1 MDTQKTVLDT
11 THPRPQWRTPID
23 WKVWWRQMRP
33 HTLTASVIPVLIGTA
48 MAVGQ
53 TDIHWLLFAA
63 MLLASLLI
71 QAATNL
77 FNEYYDF
84 KRGLDTPESVG
95 IGGGIVRD
103 GIAPRT
109 ILRLAVCFFAIAVL
123 LGVYICMLSSWW
135 IAAVGAISMAVA
147 YLYTGGPFP
156 LAYTP
161 LGELFSG
168 FFMGPVIILI
178 TYYIQ
183 LGALDR
189 DIVLVSIPVAVL
201 TGAILMANNIRDL
214 DGDRKRGRRTLAI
227 ILGRPN
233 AVRFLAGMF
242 AAAYL
247 WTVVYALA
255 SHWLWLLIVF
265 FSIPKAVNAVARF
278 VGKEKPLEMMPAM
291 KATAQLHT
299 QYGLLLT
306 VGILIERFIS

>member
-1 MDTQKTVLDT
+1 MQKTALDPAPSRT
-11 THPRPQWRTPID
+11 QWRMPID

-48 MAVGQ
+48 MAAGQ
-53 TDIHWLLFAA
+53 TDIHWTLFAA

-103 GIAPRT
+103 GIAPKT
-109 ILRLAVCFFAIAVL
+109 ILRLAIGFFTLAIL
-123 LGVYICMLSSWW
+123 LGAYICLLSSWW

-178 TYYIQ
+178 AYYIQ
-183 LGALDR
+183 LGMLDR
-189 DIVLVSIPVAVL
+189 NIVLVSIPVAIL

-214 DGDRKRGRRTLAI
+214 DGDKERGRKTLAI
-227 ILGRPN
+227 LLGRTN

-242 AAAYL
+242 VVAYV
-247 WTVVYALA
+247 WTLGHAL
-255 SHWLWLLIVF
+255 SLRWFWLFLVLL
-265 FSIPKAVNAVARF
+265 SIPKAVQAVRRF
-278 VGKEKPLEMMPAM
+278 IGKEKPVELMPAM

-299 QYGLLLT
+299 QFGLLLT
-306 VGILIERFIS
+306 VGILIERLIA

>member
-1 MDTQKTVLDT
+1 MNTHKTVVEPARSPAT
-11 THPRPQWRTPID
+11 WRLSHH

-48 MAVGQ
+48 MAAGQ

-63 MLLASLLI
+63 MMLASLLI

-103 GIAPRT
+103 GIAPKT
-109 ILRLAVCFFAIAVL
+109 ILRVAMAFFGLAVL

-135 IAAVGAISMAVA
+135 IALVGVISMAVA

-168 FFMGPVIILI
+168 FFMGPVIVLI
-178 TYYIQ
+178 AYFIQ
-183 LGALDR
+183 YGALDR
-189 DIVLVSIPVAVL
+189 DIVLVSIPVALL

-214 DGDRKRGRRTLAI
+214 DGDQERGRKTLAI
-227 ILGRPN
+227 LLGRPN
-233 AVRFLAGMF
+233 AIRFLAGMF
-242 AAAYL
+242 VVAYM
-247 WTVVYALA
+247 WTIWHAVAVQ
-255 SHWLWLLIVF
+255 WLWMLVVL
-265 FSIPKAVNAVARF
+265 FSIPKAIQAVRRF
-278 VGKEKPLEMMPAM
+278 IGKQKPLEMMPAM

-306 VGILIERFIS
+306 VGILLERFLP

>member
-1 MDTQKTVLDT
+1 VNTQKTVLES
-11 THPRPQWRTPID
+11 RPAASWRPAGK

-48 MAVGQ
+48 MAAGQ

-63 MLLASLLI
+63 MMLASLLI

-103 GIAPRT
+103 GIPPQT
-109 ILRLAVCFFAIAVL
+109 ILRVAILFFAIAIL

-135 IAAVGAISMAVA
+135 IAAAGAISMAVA

-168 FFMGPVIILI
+168 FFMGPVIVLI
-178 TYYIQ
+178 SYYIQ
-183 LGALDR
+183 LGSLDQ
-189 DIVLVSIPVAVL
+189 DIVLVSITVAIL

-214 DGDRKRGRRTLAI
+214 DGDKERGRKTLAI
-227 ILGRPN
+227 LLGRPN
-233 AVRFLAGMF
+233 AIRFLAGMF
-242 AAAYL
+242 VAAYL
-247 WTVVYALA
+247 LTLWHAVTIQ
-255 SHWLWLLIVF
+255 WLWLFIVLL
-265 FSIPKAVNAVARF
+265 SVPKAIQAVRRF
-278 VGKEKPLEMMPAM
+278 IGKQKPIELMPAM

-306 VGILIERFIS
+306 IGILMERLWP

>member
-1 MDTQKTVLDT
+1 VDTQKTVLDT